1 MKTRNCVICGS
12 VYEYCPRCRQY
23 DSLPKWK
30 INYCSEGCKNIYD
43 TINKYAFKHI
53 TAKEAYEVVG
63 NINTKIIN
71 DEVNLLISEIKEKCE
86 PKDEIKPKKK
96 KKYFEDVVET
106 TDESVNL
113 D

>member
-12 VYEYCPRCRQY
+12 SYDYCPRCKQY

-30 INYCSEGCKNIYD
+30 INYCSERCKDIYN

-53 TAKEAYEVVG
+53 TAEEAYEVVG
-63 NINTKIIN
+63 NIDIKIIN
-71 DEVNLLISEIKEKCE
+71 DEVNSFINEIKIKCE
-86 PKDEIKPKKK
+86 PKDEVKPKKK
-96 KKYFEDVVET
+96 KKIFEDVVEA